1 MIVPALPDNER
12 ERLDA
17 LYSYG
22 ILDTDAESDF
32 DELIKLASHIC
43 ETPIS
48 LITLVDEDRQW
59 FKAKL
64 GLDVG
69 ETNRE
74 VAFCAHAIHQDDLMV
89 VDDALL
95 DPRFVD
101 NPLVTGAPDIRFYAG
116 MPLSTPTGYKL
127 GTLCV
132 IDSKPHQLTPMQ
144 REALEILGKQAMKL
158 IELRRRNQEMKRLA
172 ELHKRL
178 LSIIGHDLRGPTASI
193 HNLLEIAMDGQLP
206 MDHFK
211 RLLPELQ
218 KSVDSSIQLLNNLL
232 DWASSQLSGR
242 KIGKKPIPLKQMV
255 EHIRDTYAAEFHEKG
270 NQIDCFLQDKDTAL
284 GDRHM
289 SDFILRNLLMNA
301 NKFMDNGAVSVRA
314 ANDDLGVVITVS
326 DHGKGIPP
334 DVLSKLFSWESRTTT
349 VGSAGEHGSGLGLP
363 MCHEFAKSQG
373 GDRWAESTVGEGSS
387 FFFCLPT
394 L

>member
-1 MIVPALPDNER
+1 
-12 ERLDA
+12 
-17 LYSYG
+17 
-22 ILDTDAESDF
+22 
-32 DELIKLASHIC
+32 
-43 ETPIS
+43 
-48 LITLVDEDRQW
+48 
-59 FKAKL
+59 
-64 GLDVG
+64 
-69 ETNRE
+69 
-74 VAFCAHAIHQDDLMV
+74 
-89 VDDALL
+89 
-95 DPRFVD
+95 
-101 NPLVTGAPDIRFYAG
+101 
-116 MPLSTPTGYKL
+116 
-127 GTLCV
+127 
-132 IDSKPHQLTPMQ
+132 MQ

-270 NQIDCFLQDKDTAL
+270 NQIDCFLQDTDTAL

-349 VGSAGEHGSGLGLP
+349 VGSAGERGSGLGLP

-373 GDRWAESTVGEGSS
+373 GDLWAESTVGEGSS
-387 FFFCLPT
+387 FHLRLPSA
-394 L
+394 